1 MIVFGDV
8 IVFIGGY
15 VASIYTW
22 QWVRTKWSG
31 AETELAKLEARIK
44 ALKEAITG
52 K

>member
-1 MIVFGDV
+1 MLFVLDMALFV
-8 IVFIGGY
+8 GGY

-31 AETELAKLEARIK
+31 IETEIIKLEARAQ

>member
-1 MIVFGDV
+1 MLFVADIVLFAA
-8 IVFIGGY
+8 GY

-31 AETELAKLEARIK
+31 AQTEIAKLEARAA